1 MNLST
6 GMHACEIDR
15 FRGMRAASIRKDL
28 EDWRFQTDLSGS
40 PPVLY
45 YCEQLPHG
53 TREIVM
59 VYGH

>member
-28 EDWRFQTDLSGS
+28 EDWKIPKRPLRLTSGA
-40 PPVLY
+40 L
-45 YCEQLPHG
+45 LLRTAA
-53 TREIVM
+53 TR
-59 VYGH
+59 YT